1 VKRYRDIETLRA
13 DHQRIGKDVRARL
26 TEFAAVPRE
35 EWFME
40 LAYCLLTPQSSAR
53 SASRAIAALRNA
65 GYPGTGQDPIPDP
78 APLLKGNGYYIR
90 FHHTKARRLLEAA
103 ARREEIVSAVA
114 AGRGSDGRDLRAW
127 MAGQVKGLGWKEASH
142 FLRNI
147 GFRDLAILDRHIL
160 RNLRRHG
167 VIRSVPAA
175 LTPKRYLVIE
185 RAFLSFARAI
195 GIPMDELDLLFWSRE
210 TGEILK

>member
-1 VKRYRDIETLRA
+1 VTRYKDIETLRA
-13 DHQRIGKDVRARL
+13 DHQRIGADIRARL
-26 TEFAAVPRE
+26 AQFTAVPRE

-53 SASRAIAALRNA
+53 SAAMAISALRIA
-65 GYPGTGQDPIPDP
+65 GYPGAGQDSIPDP
-78 APLLKGNGYYIR
+78 APLLKGDGYYVR
-90 FHHTKARRLLEAA
+90 FHHTKARRLVEAA
-103 ARREEIVSAVA
+103 VRREEIISAVA
-114 AGRGSDGRDLRAW
+114 AARGSDGRDLRVW
-127 MAGQVKGLGWKEASH
+127 MVGQVKGLGWKEASP

-175 LTPKRYLVIE
+175 LTLKRYLVIE
-185 RAFLSFARAI
+185 RAFLRFARAI